1 MTALTRRAVLA
12 AMIGAYVAGMGLGAL
27 LMLAAVAAEPTPPCR
42 KPFPAA
48 TWLAGGLNGSDVAD

>member
-27 LMLAAVAAEPTPPCR
+27 LMLAAVAADPPPCR
-42 KPFPAA
+42 LPWPTAA
-48 TWLAGGLNGSDVAD
+48 WLGGGLSGTDVAD